1 MSNEILYRT
10 LCEIN
15 GAKGV
20 LRDEP
25 MKKHT
30 TFRIGGPARF
40 FCLPGSAPQL
50 AETIAACREAGIPW
64 YILGNGSNVLV
75 SDAGYEG
82 VVIQLFHNLESVR
95 IEGCLMELEAGVL
108 LARAAHLAAK
118 EGLTGLEFASGI
130 PGTLGGALVMN
141 AGAYGGEMKDVVKEA
156 VVMDREGKLLRLR
169 REELELGY
177 RTSVI
182 ARKGYVVLSALLE
195 LKEGEQAAIEARMKE
210 LRTARTEKQP
220 LEYASAGSTFKRPE
234 GHFAGKLI
242 MDAGLRGYRV
252 GGAQVSEKHCGFVI
266 NTGEATAEDVLGLI
280 THIQAEVRRQF
291 GVELEMEVKTLG
303 FPDAAFQ
310 EKKETEQTQR

>member
-1 MSNEILYRT
+1 MKNENLYKT

-15 GAKGV
+15 GAENV

-30 TFRIGGPARF
+30 TFRIGGPARCL
-40 FCLPGSAPQL
+40 CLPQTAAQL
-50 AETIAACREAGIPW
+50 AETVEACEEAGEPW

-75 SDAGYEG
+75 SDDGYDG
-82 VVIQLFHNLESVR
+82 VVIQLFHNFEAVR

-108 LARAAHLAAK
+108 LVKAAHLAAR

-141 AGAYGGEMKDVVKEA
+141 AGAYGGEMKDVVREA
-156 VVMDREGKLLRLR
+156 LVMRKDGKLLRLK

-182 ARKGYVVLSALLE
+182 AREGYVVLSVLLE
-195 LKEGEQAAIEARMKE
+195 LRKGDPEEIETRMQE

-220 LEYASAGSTFKRPE
+220 LEYPSAGSTFKRPE
-234 GHFAGKLI
+234 GYFAGKLI
-242 MDAGLRGYRV
+242 MDAGLRGYRL

-266 NTGEATAEDVLGLI
+266 NTGDATAEDVMNLI
-280 THIQAEVRRQF
+280 RHVQSEVSRQF

-303 FPDAAFQ
+303 F
-310 EKKETEQTQR
+310 

>member
-1 MSNEILYRT
+1 MKNENLYKT

-15 GAKGV
+15 GAENV

-30 TFRIGGPARF
+30 TFRIGGPARC
-40 FCLPGSAPQL
+40 FCLPQTAAQL
-50 AETIAACREAGIPW
+50 AETVEACEEAGEPW

-75 SDAGYEG
+75 SDDGYDG
-82 VVIQLFHNLESVR
+82 VVIQLFHNFEAVR

-108 LARAAHLAAK
+108 LVKAARLAAR

-141 AGAYGGEMKDVVKEA
+141 AGAYGGEMKDVVREA
-156 VVMDREGKLLRLR
+156 LVMRKDGKLLRLK

-182 ARKGYVVLSALLE
+182 AREGYVVLSVLLE
-195 LKEGEQAAIEARMKE
+195 LRKGDLEEIETRMQE

-220 LEYASAGSTFKRPE
+220 LEYPSAGSTFKRPE
-234 GHFAGKLI
+234 GYFAGKLI
-242 MDAGLRGYRV
+242 MDAGLRGYRL

-266 NTGEATAEDVLGLI
+266 NTGDATAEDVMNLI
-280 THIQAEVRRQF
+280 RHVQSEVSRQF

-303 FPDAAFQ
+303 F
-310 EKKETEQTQR
+310 

>member
-15 GAKGV
+15 GVKGV

-50 AETIAACREAGIPW
+50 AETIAVCREAGIPW

-280 THIQAEVRRQF
+280 AHIQAEVRRQF